1 MYHFLPCS
9 FASLGPI
16 ARYLAR
22 LLRDRACRQA
32 GFLWYNIYMLEPR
45 YNITSTIL
53 SRIAEI
59 AEIKAAVERSRVLPL
74 NEAQLR
80 RQAILRMAHTST
92 SIEGNKLAQF
102 EVGKVIEGK
111 AVRAASK
118 DILEVENYYKALRM
132 LDEMAKTKADIIL
145 NDILKLHKTVVQGLV
160 EKEKVGNFR
169 PADVYVLDDLGD
181 GREML
186 RFKAPPA
193 SQVKRLID
201 DLLLWLKNSKK
212 QDIHPIIKA
221 GILHL
226 QFVTIHPFTDGN
238 GRVARLLTQLQLY
251 RDGWDFRK
259 ILVLEDYY
267 NKDRMSYYNAENRS
281 QGKNYQKDMDFT
293 NWLEY
298 FSTGFL
304 VEARKVLEQIQSI
317 GFGKVSKKS
326 EQIFL
331 DRDEIQIMDFL
342 TTTGRITSI
351 DVVDILKVAKR
362 TAQQKLKNLSDKGLL
377 NLNGK
382 GPSSYYILA
391 R

>member
-1 MYHFLPCS
+1 MF
-9 FASLGPI
+9 
-16 ARYLAR
+16 
-22 LLRDRACRQA
+22 
-32 GFLWYNIYMLEPR
+32 EPQ

-74 NEAQLR
+74 NEAHLR

-102 EVGKVIEGK
+102 EVGKVLEGK
-111 AVRAASK
+111 TVRASQK
-118 DILEVENYYKALRM
+118 DILEVENYYKALKM
-132 LDEMAKTKADIIL
+132 LEELAKSKSKVTL
-145 NDILKLHKTVVQGLV
+145 GEILKLHHKVINGLT
-160 EKEKVGNFR
+160 EKEKTGKFR
-169 PADVYVLDDLGD
+169 PSDVYVLDDLGD
-181 GREML
+181 GREL
-186 RFKAPPA
+186 VRFKAPPA
-193 SQVKRLID
+193 KSVNKLTR
-201 DLLLWLKNSKK
+201 DLVEWLKSSKK
-212 QDIHPIIKA
+212 QNIHPIIKA

-251 RDGWDFRK
+251 RDNWDFRK

-267 NKDRMSYYNAENRS
+267 NRDRMSYYNAENRA
-281 QGKNYQKDMDFT
+281 QGKNYSPDMDFT
-293 NWLEY
+293 MWLEY
-298 FSTGFL
+298 FTTGFL
-304 VEARKVLEQIQSI
+304 IEARKVLEQIQSI

-342 TTTGRITSI
+342 STTGRITSL

-362 TAQQKLKNLSDKGLL
+362 TAQLKLKTLSDKDLL
-377 NLNGK
+377 KLNGK
-382 GPSSYYILA
+382 GPSSYYTLA

>member
-1 MYHFLPCS
+1 
-9 FASLGPI
+9 
-16 ARYLAR
+16 
-22 LLRDRACRQA
+22 
-32 GFLWYNIYMLEPR
+32 MLEPV

-59 AEIKAAVERSRVLPL
+59 AEIKAAIERSRVLPL

-102 EVGKVIEGK
+102 EVGKVLEGK
-111 AVRAASK
+111 TVRAPQK
-118 DILEVENYYKALRM
+118 DILEVENYYNALKL
-132 LDEMAKTKADIIL
+132 LDELSKKKGDITESEVL
-145 NDILKLHKTVVQGLV
+145 SLHKVVVSGLV
-160 EKEKVGNFR
+160 EKEKTGQFR
-169 PADVYVLDDLGD
+169 PSDVYVLDDLGD

-186 RFKAPPA
+186 RFKAPP
-193 SQVKRLID
+193 SSEVKKLIT
-201 DLLLWLKNSKK
+201 DLLSWLKASKK
-212 QDIHPIIKA
+212 QDIHPIIRA

-251 RDGWDFRK
+251 RDSWDFRK

-267 NKDRMSYYNAENRS
+267 NRDRMSYYNAENKA
-281 QGKNYQKDMDFT
+281 QGRNYQKDMDFT
-293 NWLEY
+293 LWLEY
-298 FSTGFL
+298 FTTGFL
-304 VEARKVLEQIQSI
+304 VEARKALEQIQSI
-317 GFGKVSKKS
+317 GFGKVSRMS

-342 TTTGRITSI
+342 TTTGRVTSE
-351 DVVDILKVAKR
+351 DVVDILKLAKR
-362 TAQQKLKNLSDKGLL
+362 SAQLKLKGLL
-377 NLNGK
+377 DKKLIESQGK
-382 GPSSYYILA
+382 GPSTYYIIS

>member
-1 MYHFLPCS
+1 M
-9 FASLGPI
+9 FAP
-16 ARYLAR
+16 
-22 LLRDRACRQA
+22 
-32 GFLWYNIYMLEPR
+32 N

-102 EVGKVIEGK
+102 EVGKVLEGK
-111 AVRAASK
+111 TVRASQK
-118 DILEVENYYKALRM
+118 DVLEVENYYEALKM
-132 LDEMAKTKADIIL
+132 LEDLAKSKSPISL
-145 NDILKLHKTVVQGLV
+145 NEVLSLHKKVTGGLV
-160 EKEKVGNFR
+160 ENEKTGKFR
-169 PADVYVLDDLGD
+169 PGDVYVLDDLGD

-193 SQVKRLID
+193 KDAKRLVEE
-201 DLLLWLKNSKK
+201 LLVWLKNSKK
-212 QDIHPIIKA
+212 ENLHPVIRA

-251 RDGWDFRK
+251 RDNWDFRK

-267 NKDRMSYYNAENRS
+267 NRDRMSYYNAENRA

-293 NWLEY
+293 SWLEY

-304 VEARKVLEQIQSI
+304 VEARKALEQVQSI
-317 GFGKVSKKS
+317 GFGKVSRKS

-342 TTTGRITSI
+342 TTTGRITSE
-351 DVVDILKVAKR
+351 DVVDVLRIAKR
-362 TAQQKLKNLSDKGLL
+362 TAQLKLKNLSDQGLL
-377 NLNGK
+377 KLEGK

>member
-1 MYHFLPCS
+1 
-9 FASLGPI
+9 
-16 ARYLAR
+16 
-22 LLRDRACRQA
+22 
-32 GFLWYNIYMLEPR
+32 MLKPQ
-45 YNITSTIL
+45 YSITSTIL

-102 EVGKVIEGK
+102 EVGKVLEGK
-111 AVRAASK
+111 TVRAPQK
-118 DILEVENYYKALRM
+118 DILEVENYYNALKI
-132 LDEMAKTKADIIL
+132 LDEMSKKKGAITPDEVF
-145 NDILKLHKTVVQGLV
+145 NLHKIVVTGLV
-160 EKEKVGNFR
+160 EKEKVGKFR

-193 SQVKRLID
+193 SDVKKLIG
-201 DLLLWLKNSKK
+201 DLLEWLEDSKK
-212 QDIHPIIKA
+212 EGIHPIIRA

-251 RDGWDFRK
+251 RDSWDFRR

-267 NKDRMSYYNAENRS
+267 NRDRMSYYNAENRA
-281 QGKNYQKDMDFT
+281 QGKNYQEDMDFT
-293 NWLEY
+293 TWLE
-298 FSTGFL
+298 FFTTGFL

-317 GFGKVSKKS
+317 GFGKASKKN

-342 TTTGRITSI
+342 TTTGRITSD
-351 DVVDILKVAKR
+351 DVVDVLGVAKR
-362 TAQQKLKNLSDKGLL
+362 TAQLKLKNLSDKKLL
-377 NLNGK
+377 KLNGK

>member
-1 MYHFLPCS
+1 MWQPQY
-9 FASLGPI
+9 A
-16 ARYLAR
+16 
-22 LLRDRACRQA
+22 
-32 GFLWYNIYMLEPR
+32 
-45 YNITSTIL
+45 ITATIL

-102 EVGKVIEGK
+102 EVGKVLEGK
-111 AVRAASK
+111 AVRAPQK
-118 DILEVENYYKALRM
+118 DILEVENYYNALKL
-132 LDEMAKTKADIIL
+132 LDEMSKKKSDITEEEVL
-145 NDILKLHKTVVQGLV
+145 ALHKAAVSGLS
-160 EKEKVGNFR
+160 EKEKTGKFR
-169 PADVYVLDDLGD
+169 PADVYVLDDLGG

-193 SQVKRLID
+193 PQVKKLVRE
-201 DLLLWLKNSKK
+201 LLEWLEKSKAEG
-212 QDIHPIIKA
+212 IHPILRA

-251 RDGWDFRK
+251 RDNWDFRK

-267 NKDRMSYYNAENRS
+267 NRDRMSYYNAENKA
-281 QGKNYQKDMDFT
+281 QGKNYQTDMDFT
-293 NWLEY
+293 YWLE
-298 FSTGFL
+298 FFTTGFL

-317 GFGKVSKKS
+317 GFGKASKKS

-331 DRDEIQIMDFL
+331 DKDELMIMDFL
-342 TTTGRITSI
+342 TTTGRITSD
-351 DVVDILKVAKR
+351 DVADILKIAKR
-362 TAQQKLKNLSDKGLL
+362 TAQLKIKTLSEKKLLK
-377 NLNGK
+377 LNGK
-382 GPSSYYILA
+382 GPSSFYIIA
-391 R
+391 K

>member
-1 MYHFLPCS
+1 
-9 FASLGPI
+9 
-16 ARYLAR
+16 
-22 LLRDRACRQA
+22 
-32 GFLWYNIYMLEPR
+32 MLQPQ

-92 SIEGNKLAQF
+92 SIEGNRLAEF
-102 EVGKVIEGK
+102 EVGKVLEGK
-111 AVRAASK
+111 NVRASQK
-118 DILEVENYYKALRM
+118 DILEVENYYQALKM
-132 LDEMAKTKADIIL
+132 LEQLAKSNSPINIDEIMR
-145 NDILKLHKTVVQGLV
+145 LHKKAIEGLV
-160 EKEKVGNFR
+160 EKDRTGKLR
-169 PADVYVLDDLGD
+169 PSDVYVLDDLGD

-186 RFKAPPA
+186 RFKAPDA
-193 SQVKRLID
+193 SQVNKLVE
-201 DLLLWLKNSKK
+201 DLLVWLKASKK
-212 QDIHPIIKA
+212 DGVHPIIRA

-267 NKDRMSYYNAENRS
+267 NSDRMSYYNAENRA
-281 QGKNYQKDMDFT
+281 QGKTYSADMDFT
-293 NWLEY
+293 TWLEY
-298 FSTGFL
+298 FTTGFL

-317 GFGKVSKKS
+317 GFGKVSKKG
-326 EQIFL
+326 EQVFL

-342 TTTGRITSI
+342 TTAGRITSL

-362 TAQQKLKNLSDKGLL
+362 TAQLKLKNLTDKGLL
-377 NLNGK
+377 KLKGK
-382 GPSSYYILA
+382 GPSSYYLLA